1 MKFFNPTSGEISYDG
16 KSVSEISGKR
26 VRNNVT
32 CVLQNATIF
41 SGTIGSNVRM
51 SAADA
56 SDEQVYDALKIAEL
70 KGFVENL
77 ETGLDYEILSGGSN
91 LSGGQKQRL
100 SIARAMLKKG
110 SIYLFDD
117 SFSALD
123 FLTEAHVK
131 ENLDKTLFGKTKI
144 VMTQRASTAASA
156 DKIFVLDEG
165 RIVGRGTHKDL
176 LSSCRQYREIYES
189 QTGQKVEGGAL

>member
-56 SDEQVYDALKIAEL
+56 SDEQVYDALKVAEL

-91 LSGGQKQRL
+91 LSGGQNNVCRL
-100 SIARAMLKKG
+100 RAQCLKMVRF
-110 SIYLFDD
+110 I
-117 SFSALD
+117 FSTTV
-123 FLTEAHVK
+123 FPRLT
-131 ENLDKTLFGKTKI
+131 
-144 VMTQRASTAASA
+144 S
-156 DKIFVLDEG
+156 
-165 RIVGRGTHKDL
+165 
-176 LSSCRQYREIYES
+176 
-189 QTGQKVEGGAL
+189 

>member
-1 MKFFNPTSGEISYDG
+1 
-16 KSVSEISGKR
+16 
-26 VRNNVT
+26 
-32 CVLQNATIF
+32 
-41 SGTIGSNVRM
+41 
-51 SAADA
+51 
-56 SDEQVYDALKIAEL
+56 
-70 KGFVENL
+70 
-77 ETGLDYEILSGGSN
+77 
-91 LSGGQKQRL
+91 
-100 SIARAMLKKG
+100 MLKNG

-131 ENLDKTLFGKTKI
+131 ENLDKTLSGKTRI

-189 QTGQKVEGGAL
+189 QTGQKVEGGAV

>member
-1 MKFFNPTSGEISYDG
+1 M
-16 KSVSEISGKR
+16 
-26 VRNNVT
+26 
-32 CVLQNATIF
+32 
-41 SGTIGSNVRM
+41 
-51 SAADA
+51 
-56 SDEQVYDALKIAEL
+56 YDALKIAEL

-100 SIARAMLKKG
+100 SIARAMLKNG

-131 ENLDKTLFGKTKI
+131 ENLDKTLSGKTKI

-156 DKIFVLDEG
+156 DKIFVLYEG

-176 LSSCRQYREIYES
+176 LLSCRQYREIYES
-189 QTGQKVEGGAL
+189 QTGQKVEGGAV